1 MVGRQSPLSV
11 CLFSVF
17 ATMLPAMCE
26 RIHTDSLSSIPGKSR
41 DFMCLFTGI
50 LFNNVMD
57 SNDCGQIKW
66 QDNIMSVS
74 LNGL

>member
-17 ATMLPAMCE
+17 ATMLAAMCE

-41 DFMCLFTGI
+41 KTLCALLREVFFVVGCMLMIVGKESDRAT
-50 LFNNVMD
+50 
-57 SNDCGQIKW
+57 
-66 QDNIMSVS
+66 
-74 LNGL
+74 